1 VGFCLPVS
9 SCRPC
14 DCLDMPDPRSVEDL
28 KKALKRLPGVGPKT
42 AQRMAFH
49 LLERDRKGARQI
61 EQAIG
66 QALSQVNHCR
76 QCNNFCEA
84 ELCEICASTSRSP
97 QSLCVVET
105 PADLEAIEQAGVY
118 RGKYFVLMGHLSP
131 LDDVGPD
138 QLAIRELMTLVSKN
152 TIDEV
157 ILATNLTL
165 EGQATSD
172 YLYELLEERPVRV
185 TRLAR
190 GMPMGSELEY
200 MDPGTLNQAFTNRSP
215 P

>member
-1 VGFCLPVS
+1 
-9 SCRPC
+9 
-14 DCLDMPDPRSVEDL
+14 MPDPRSVEEL
-28 KKALKRLPGVGPKT
+28 KTALKRLPGVGPKT

-61 EQAIG
+61 ELAIG
-66 QALSQVNHCR
+66 QALSQVSHCR
-76 QCNNFCEA
+76 QCNNFCET
-84 ELCEICASTSRSP
+84 ELCSICASTSRNS

-105 PADLEAIEQAGVY
+105 PADLEAIEQAGIY

-131 LDDVGPD
+131 LDDIGPE
-138 QLAIRELMTLVSKN
+138 QLAIQELMTLVSKSA
-152 TIDEV
+152 IDEI

-172 YLYELLEERPVRV
+172 YLCELLEDRQVRV

-200 MDPGTLNQAFTNRSP
+200 MDPGTLDQAFANRSP